1 MFQKQYSL
9 EATIYV
15 VIAFIVEVVY
25 SNFLLY
31 IYTHAKYSFYS
42 LQTQKKFWFNRLNNM
57 NSYIKI
63 QNQLKLIFNKNHIN
77 L

>member
-42 LQTQKKFWFNRLNNM
+42 LQTQKKF
-57 NSYIKI
+57 
-63 QNQLKLIFNKNHIN
+63 
-77 L
+77 